1 MTTDQKQYLQEII
14 RREFEFIFS
23 KQIPEFIKQEQAE
36 ELYQLCYEALEL
48 DNSFIDELKK
58 DAKVK

>member
-36 ELYQLCYEALEL
+36 ELYQLCYELEL
-48 DNSFIDELKK
+48 DNSFIDSLKK
-58 DAKVK
+58 DAKIK

>member
-14 RREFEFIFS
+14 RREFERIYNTIS
-23 KQIPEFIKQEQAE
+23 TVYSQSQMAEQ
-36 ELYQLCYEALEL
+36 LYDLCYELEL
-48 DNSFIDELKK
+48 DNSFIDGLKK

>member
-23 KQIPEFIKQEQAE
+23 KQMPEFIILEQAE
-36 ELYQLCYEALEL
+36 ELYQLCYELEL
-48 DNSFIDELKK
+48 DNSFIDGLKK

>member
-23 KQIPEFIKQEQAE
+23 KQMPEFIILEQAE
-36 ELYQLCYEALEL
+36 ELYDLCIELEL
-48 DNSFIDELKK
+48 DNSFIDEMKK

>member
-14 RREFEFIFS
+14 RREFERIYFSSKPIFICD
-23 KQIPEFIKQEQAE
+23 EEAE
-36 ELYQLCYEALEL
+36 ELYHLCYELEL
-48 DNSFIDELKK
+48 DNSFIDGLKK

>member
-14 RREFEFIFS
+14 RREFERIFNSS
-23 KQIPEFIKQEQAE
+23 KPTWILVEEAE
-36 ELYQLCYEALEL
+36 ELYQLCYELEL